1 MNKIKII
8 SIAMLIVLCIVSSFN
23 IVKANDINSE
33 ESYIQQEVIKVE
45 QVDDYLQKLQKE
57 IKIGDYTYKLED
69 TKEQE
74 NMKELVIEK
83 SIEDNLIVSNKNGSY
98 VLNKFNKTKEINEDG
113 YVGTLSIDEDSL
125 EITPNETYSE
135 EYKVYLQKT
144 YNNVGSNELNDIPK
158 EIKENGIVYYLIN
171 PTWKINTQEQ
181 IGENNVPTSY
191 NGIMYYEG
199 VNTRTLIKNYKA
211 TIKYTG
217 NISKKEIDTITIT
230 SIYKKQPIEII
241 EKDNNY
247 VVPAIATTSAV
258 VFFSGLIILKSKNAK
273 LYNYTNSNELKLIK
287 KIHINEKEPIINITP
302 MNKINSNKYKL
313 ELNSGIYKKLKDKSV
328 KIKYFDKEFNYIIKN
343 KINEIFM

>member
-8 SIAMLIVLCIVSSFN
+8 SITMLIALCVISSCNFVN
-23 IVKANDINSE
+23 ADDTKNNE
-33 ESYIQQEVIKVE
+33 NYLKQEVIKANKVE
-45 QVDDYLQKLQKE
+45 EYVQALEKE
-57 IKIGDYTYKLED
+57 IQIGNDTYKLED

-83 SIEDNLIVSNKNGSY
+83 STEDNLIVSNKNRSY
-98 VLNKFNKTKEINEDG
+98 VLNKFNKTKEINEDE

-144 YNNVGSNELNDIPK
+144 YNNVNSNELNDIPK
-158 EIKENGIVYYLIN
+158 EIKENGIIYYLIN
-171 PTWKINTQEQ
+171 PTWEINTQEQ
-181 IGENNVPTSY
+181 IGENNVPTTY
-191 NGIMYYEG
+191 NGMMYYEG
-199 VNTRTLIKNYKA
+199 INTRIVVKNYKA
-211 TIKYTG
+211 NIRYTG
-217 NISKKEIDTITIT
+217 KITKQEVDTITIT
-230 SIYKKQPIEII
+230 AIYKQQPI

-247 VVPAIATTSAV
+247 VVPAIATTSAI

-302 MNKINSNKYKL
+302 MNRINSNKYKL
-313 ELNSGIYKKLKDKSV
+313 ELNSGIYKKLKGKSV
-328 KIKYFDKEFNYIIKN
+328 KIKYFDKEFNYTIKN
-343 KINEIFM
+343 KVNEIFM